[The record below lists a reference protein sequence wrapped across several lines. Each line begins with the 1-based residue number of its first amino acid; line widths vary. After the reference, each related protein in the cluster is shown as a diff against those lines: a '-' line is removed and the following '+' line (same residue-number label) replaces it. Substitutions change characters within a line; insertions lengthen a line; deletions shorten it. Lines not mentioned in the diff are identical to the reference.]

1 MIVVSG
7 LSLYR
12 SSLYRGYR
20 YIEVRYI
27 GVIVISKFV
36 ISGFFPIHFTATFAG
51 TSNFHRYTGNIVIS
65 RIVIGVP
72 LRCCIGNQSFR
83 PRVSSPTSLV
93 ISSTS
98 KSRFAYVIWS
108 TILLKIRLNA
118 DNNSLQSTA
127 FNQM

>member
-1 MIVVSG
+1 MLGPPDYHRVNISKRNKMYTTKWQINDDDRCIGVIVISKFVISG

-51 TSNFHRYTGNIVIS
+51 TSNFHRYTGNIED
-65 RIVIGVP
+65 RYRG
-72 LRCCIGNQSFR
+72 
-83 PRVSSPTSLV
+83 
-93 ISSTS
+93 
-98 KSRFAYVIWS
+98 
-108 TILLKIRLNA
+108 
-118 DNNSLQSTA
+118 STA
-127 FNQM
+127 VLHW